1 MLPRWWVGGCWPR
14 ESRDGEGRLED
25 GTRTGQGHEH
35 WACWEP
41 PEGGWQGG
49 AGGHGQASGQVG
61 TASHGGRASD
71 AGMACWPGEQED
83 EGPGGQ
89 RGAPSWA
96 PRKEAAHMPT
106 ARTLRATCEE
116 GRGLRAGCPGEGQH
130 TGPGGWPQ
138 CVTEEP
144 RGLGVYGA
152 ILSSALARHAF
163 EAAQGGLWKKDSHPR
178 TIGVGVRH
186 PSCSRGLGTLGAG
199 APLSTPLAWGSPP
212 SLASPRPL
220 LASPWQAPGVPRWCR
235 ESVSATSQPG
245 SQEVPILS
253 PGRPRP
259 LRAVPTAAPL
269 QRPRPEAVVQGMSTC
284 PQSLLD

>member
-1 MLPRWWVGGCWPR
+1 
-14 ESRDGEGRLED
+14 
-25 GTRTGQGHEH
+25 
-35 WACWEP
+35 
-41 PEGGWQGG
+41 
-49 AGGHGQASGQVG
+49 
-61 TASHGGRASD
+61 
-71 AGMACWPGEQED
+71 MACWPGEQED

-116 GRGLRAGCPGEGQH
+116 GRGLRAGCPGEGQR

-152 ILSSALARHAF
+152 ILSSALARRAF